1 MADPEEGLFPTR
13 RQLDPCWMAWTA
25 NASTEVA
32 ARVARVVKR
41 TTEEIIV
48 LRLRG
53 VRLVCERS
61 MM

>member
-1 MADPEEGLFPTR
+1 
-13 RQLDPCWMAWTA
+13 MAWTA